1 MAVENPKREVKA
13 TAVRLLIANNGEKEV
28 RSAMLSDT
36 ATAMSLVMALGGS
49 EDPKI
54 KDILQNV
61 VMDNKFD
68 LGVRQR
74 AIQIFANGFT
84 GSERLMNLV
93 TAKKIPSEL
102 DTTAQRMLLSSRR
115 ADIKQKA
122 MAFYHKGETNQS
134 LQPVASLSK
143 LTGNASTGKTMFI
156 GNCSVCHQVNNTG
169 TRFGPDLSEIGAKY
183 PKEGLYEAVLHPDAG
198 IAFGYEGYII
208 KTKDGNQVLGYI
220 SSETKDEITVE
231 MIGGTPAKI
240 KKSDLVSKKPY
251 EHSLMPTGLVNGMK
265 QQQVVDLIE
274 YLGGLKKKS

>member
-1 MAVENPKREVKA
+1 MAVQDPKREVKA
-13 TAVRLLIANNGEKEV
+13 SAVRLLIANRGEKEL
-28 RSAMLSDT
+28 RSAMLADT
-36 ATAMSLVMALGGS
+36 ATAMALVTALGGS

-54 KDILQNV
+54 KDILQGV

-68 LGVRQR
+68 FAVRQQ
-74 AIQIFANGFT
+74 AMQIFANGFT

-93 TAKKIPSEL
+93 MAKKVPAEL
-102 DTTAQRMLLSSRR
+102 DTTAERILLRSRR

-134 LQPVASLSK
+134 LQPVETLSK
-143 LTGNASTGKTMFI
+143 LTGNAANGKAMFN
-156 GNCSVCHQVNNTG
+156 GTCSVCHQVNNTG

-183 PKEGLYEAVLHPDAG
+183 PKEALYESVLHPDAG
-198 IAFGYEGYII
+198 IAFGYEGFVF

-231 MIGGTPAKI
+231 MMGGTPAKI

-251 EHSLMPTGLVNGMK
+251 EHSLMPSGLVNGMK
-265 QQQVVDLIE
+265 QQEVVDLIE
-274 YLGGLKKKS
+274 YLSGLKKKA